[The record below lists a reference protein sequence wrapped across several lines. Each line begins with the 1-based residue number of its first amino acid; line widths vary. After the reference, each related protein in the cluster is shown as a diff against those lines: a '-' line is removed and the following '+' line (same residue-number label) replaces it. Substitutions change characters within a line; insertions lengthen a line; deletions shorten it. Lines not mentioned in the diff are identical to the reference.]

1 MYVVQV
7 EMAKWWDFGVF
18 EPRTLVQGC
27 TLYMYRPEWTLD
39 VYMSEWSTPITFHP
53 SLIVSEEGGPVV
65 TGFLSGNICKGSGRY
80 LMEIHLL

>member
-39 VYMSEWSTPITFHP
+39 VYMSELFNSYYFPPVTICFR
-53 SLIVSEEGGPVV
+53 GGG
-65 TGFLSGNICKGSGRY
+65 TGCDGVLSGNICKGSGRY
-80 LMEIHLL
+80 LMEIHFM